1 MFLTKILSITVCI
14 FILQIPIFGQ
24 ENSKLSEKEVRSS
37 KKIQFQNRTSRKAS
51 EGSREKDI
59 EVGKSLSI
67 NLEKKPD
74 SKHSR
79 NGVSVKRINATDDIQ
94 FGADII
100 SLTEHSNFG
109 HIHSI
114 QRILSGYIQN
124 TFEYKESDSDTIA
137 LYILY
142 YNAMHRGNLSY
153 IQKRYNKD
161 VVGALDKNKIGISK
175 TYREWK
181 GKTQI
186 LIPVEKNILKDKKKD
201 VTLDELEKEVNKVI
215 EKKENGKED
224 KSKFDDVV
232 KKKNTEEKKQIEK
245 KKEEIRKKEEQI
257 AKKETEINKR
267 ETELKKD
274 PEKNKEEIKK
284 EEAKKEEVKKEKD
297 SVEKE
302 KKEIEK
308 KEEKIVKKEE
318 KSEKKETTSEP
329 SKSKKED
336 PTAEQTK
343 KELEAT
349 KKELEK
355 VKEEEKQK
363 TEFDKN
369 VVGGKIL
376 FLKTLK
382 YLDQGHYNNEMH
394 VLDPE
399 KDDSIMKGEFNN
411 ICGRTFEIFSDKVLL
426 IGFQDSHSKNHKLT
440 FIDKDSLKLVKMSE
454 VNVFWR
460 TPMIIKGEE
469 LYAFEE
475 ENGKVYFA
483 KFDKELKR
491 VLRSDSEVGPNS
503 NVTFYGSKI
512 YITGKED
519 SSNTEIKIFKKDD
532 LKLLKKIQ
540 P

>member
-1 MFLTKILSITVCI
+1 MYFVKILSVIMII
-14 FILQIPIFGQ
+14 FISVGPTFGQ
-24 ENSKLSEKEVRSS
+24 ENAKLSEKEVKAS
-37 KKIQFQNRTSRKAS
+37 KKIQFKNRSTLRAS
-51 EGSREKDI
+51 EDAREKNSEI
-59 EVGKSLSI
+59 GRSLSSEV
-67 NLEKKPD
+67 EKK
-74 SKHSR
+74 STQVHTK
-79 NGVSVKRINATDDIQ
+79 NGISVRRIGTKEDEK

-100 SLTEHSNFG
+100 SLNDRSDFG

-124 TFEYKESDSDTIA
+124 AFQYKEGDSDAIA

-142 YNAMHRGNLSY
+142 YNAMHRGDKAYVEKKYTKEVINS
-153 IQKRYNKD
+153 
-161 VVGALDKNKIGISK
+161 LDKNKIGISK
-175 TYREWK
+175 TYEEWS

-186 LIPVEKNILKDKKKD
+186 LIPIEKNILKDKKKD
-201 VTLDELEKEVNKVI
+201 VTIDELETEVNKVI
-215 EKKENGKED
+215 DKKKNGQEEKK
-224 KSKFDDVV
+224 KFDDVV
-232 KKKNTEEKKQIEK
+232 KKKTVEERTQIEK
-245 KKEEIRKKEEQI
+245 KKEEVKKKEAEI

-267 ETELKKD
+267 EAELKKE

-284 EEAKKEEVKKEKD
+284 EEAKKEDVKKEKE

-302 KKEIEK
+302 KKEVAKKEEQIAKREEK
-308 KEEKIVKKEE
+308 KEATE
-318 KSEKKETTSEP
+318 SAT
-329 SKSKKED
+329 SKKQD

-343 KELEAT
+343 KELAVV

-355 VKEEEKQK
+355 VKEEEKKK

-394 VLDPE
+394 MLDPE
-399 KDDSIMKGEFNN
+399 KDDTIFKGDFNN
-411 ICGRTFEIFSDKVLL
+411 ICGRTFEVYSDKVLL
-426 IGFQDSHSKNHKLT
+426 IGFKDSHSNNHRLT
-440 FIDKDSLKLVKMSE
+440 FIDKDSLKLIKMSE

-460 TPMIIKGEE
+460 TPLIVKGEE

-475 ENGKVYFA
+475 ENGKVYFS

-491 VLRSDSEVGPNS
+491 VLRSDTEVSPNS
-503 NVTFYGSKI
+503 NVTFYGQKI

-519 SSNTEIKIFKKDD
+519 SSNTDIKIFKKDD
-532 LKLLKKIQ
+532 LKFLKKIQ